1 MLETK
6 DLEMITEIM
15 TRVVGP
21 LQENME
27 ALQRDITGIK
37 VTLENEV
44 KTGINIIGEGHI
56 DLNRKLDQALEN
68 KEERELM
75 KLRILSLEN
84 EIRRIKEKL
93 EIA

>member
-1 MLETK
+1 MTDETK
-6 DLEMITEIM
+6 MILDELEKM
-15 TRVVGP
+15 
-21 LQENME
+21 NSKME
-27 ALQRDITGIK
+27 DMSRDITGIK

-44 KTGINIIGEGHI
+44 RTGINIIGEGHL

>member
-1 MLETK
+1 MTEETK
-6 DLEMITEIM
+6 MILDELEKM
-15 TRVVGP
+15 
-21 LQENME
+21 NSKME
-27 ALQRDITGIK
+27 DMSRDITGIK

-44 KTGINIIGEGHI
+44 KTGINIIGEGHL

>member
-1 MLETK
+1 MTDETK
-6 DLEMITEIM
+6 MILDELARM
-15 TRVVGP
+15 
-21 LQENME
+21 NSKME
-27 ALQRDITGIK
+27 DMSRDITGIK

-44 KTGINIIGEGHI
+44 RTGINIIGEGHL

>member
-1 MLETK
+1 MTEETK
-6 DLEMITEIM
+6 MILDELEKM
-15 TRVVGP
+15 
-21 LQENME
+21 NSKME
-27 ALQRDITGIK
+27 DMSRDITGIK

-44 KTGINIIGEGHI
+44 RTGINIIGEGHL

>member
-1 MLETK
+1 MLEEK

-15 TRVVGP
+15 ERVVEP
-21 LQENME
+21 LQKKVD
-27 ALQRDITGIK
+27 DIQMDVTGIK
-37 VTLENEV
+37 MTLENEV
-44 KTGINIIGEGHI
+44 RTGINIIGEGHI

-68 KEERELM
+68 KEERELI

-93 EIA
+93 A

>member
-1 MLETK
+1 MTDETK
-6 DLEMITEIM
+6 MILDELARMNTK
-15 TRVVGP
+15 
-21 LQENME
+21 ME
-27 ALQRDITGIK
+27 DMSRDITGIK

-44 KTGINIIGEGHI
+44 RTGINIIGEGHL